1 MMRINLILLAAG
13 NSKRFNGN
21 KLLVIYKEKPIYMH
35 IVEKVLD
42 LKVNKIICVTQY
54 EEIKEA
60 LLNTNINVVMND
72 NSSLGISS
80 SIKLGI
86 NFDKNADGYMFMVC
100 DQPFISVQTLKSVI
114 DNFINGDKGIVCVG
128 CGDNKGNPVIF
139 SKRYIN
145 ELLSL
150 EGDSGGKRI
159 LKGHLN
165 DLNIVNVD
173 NEIELIDI
181 DTQEVFGK
189 LTDLK
194 CLH

>member
-1 MMRINLILLAAG
+1 MRINLILLAAG

-21 KLLVIYKEKPIYMH
+21 KLLAIYKEKPIYMH

-100 DQPFISVQTLKSVI
+100 DQPFISVKTLKSVI
-114 DNFINGDKGIVCVG
+114 YNFINGDKGIVCVG

-189 LTDLK
+189 LTNLK

>member
-1 MMRINLILLAAG
+1 MRINLILLAAG

-21 KLLVIYKEKPIYMH
+21 KLLAIYKDKPIYMY

-42 LKVNKIICVTQY
+42 LKLNKIICVTQY
-54 EEIKEA
+54 KEIKEA
-60 LLNTNINVVMND
+60 LLNTDINVVMNE
-72 NSSLGISS
+72 NSSLGVSS

-100 DQPFISVQTLKSVI
+100 DQPFISIKTLNSLI
-114 DNFINGDKGIVCVG
+114 DNFINGNKGIVCVG
-128 CGDNKGNPVIF
+128 YGDNKGNPVIF

-150 EGDSGGKRI
+150 EGDNGGKRI

-165 DLNIVNVD
+165 DLNIVNVE
-173 NEIELIDI
+173 NEIELADI
-181 DTQEVFGK
+181 DTQEEFIK
-189 LTDLK
+189 LTLF
-194 CLH
+194 

>member
-1 MMRINLILLAAG
+1 MKINLILLAAG

-21 KLLVIYKEKPIYMH
+21 KLLAIYKEKPIYMH
-35 IVEKVLD
+35 IVNNVLK
-42 LKVNKIICVTQY
+42 LEVNKIICVTQY

-60 LLNTNINVVMND
+60 LLNTNINVVMNE
-72 NSSLGISS
+72 NSSLGVSS

-100 DQPFISVQTLKSVI
+100 DQPFISIETLNSLI

-128 CGDNKGNPVIF
+128 YGDNKGNPVIF
-139 SKRYIN
+139 SKRYVN

-150 EGDSGGKRI
+150 EGDNGGKRI

-173 NEIELIDI
+173 SAIELVDI
-181 DTQEVFGK
+181 DTQEELGK
-189 LTDLK
+189 ITIV
-194 CLH
+194 

>member
-1 MMRINLILLAAG
+1 MRINLILLAAG

-21 KLLVIYKEKPIYMH
+21 KLLAIYKDKPIYMY

-54 EEIKEA
+54 KEIKEA
-60 LLNTNINVVMND
+60 LLNTDINVVMNE
-72 NSSLGISS
+72 NSSLGVSS

-100 DQPFISVQTLKSVI
+100 DQPFISIETLNSVI

-128 CGDNKGNPVIF
+128 YGDNKGNPVIF

-150 EGDSGGKRI
+150 EGDNGGKRI
-159 LKGHLN
+159 LKRHLD
-165 DLNIVNVD
+165 DLKIVNVD
-173 NEIELIDI
+173 NEVELVDI
-181 DTQEVFGK
+181 DTQEEFSK
-189 LTDLK
+189 LTLF
-194 CLH
+194 

>member
-1 MMRINLILLAAG
+1 MRINLILLAAG

-35 IVEKVLD
+35 IVEKVID

-173 NEIELIDI
+173 NGIELIDI

>member
-1 MMRINLILLAAG
+1 MRINLILLAAG

-21 KLLVIYKEKPIYMH
+21 KLLAIYKDKPIYMY

-42 LKVNKIICVTQY
+42 LEVNKIICVTQY
-54 EEIKEA
+54 EEIKVG
-60 LLNTNINVVMND
+60 LLNTDINVVIND

-100 DQPFISVQTLKSVI
+100 DQPFISIKTLNSLI
-114 DNFINGDKGIVCVG
+114 DNFINGNKGIVCVG
-128 CGDNKGNPVIF
+128 YGDNKGNPVIF

-150 EGDSGGKRI
+150 EGDNGGKRI

-173 NEIELIDI
+173 NEIELADI
-181 DTQEVFGK
+181 DTQEEFIK
-189 LTDLK
+189 LTLF
-194 CLH
+194 

>member
-1 MMRINLILLAAG
+1 MRINLILLAAG

-80 SIKLGI
+80 SIKLVI

>member
-1 MMRINLILLAAG
+1 MRINLILLAAG

-86 NFDKNADGYMFMVC
+86 NFDKNDDGYMFMVC

>member
-1 MMRINLILLAAG
+1 MRINLILLAAG

-189 LTDLK
+189 LTNLK

>member
-1 MMRINLILLAAG
+1 MRINLILLAAG

-21 KLLVIYKEKPIYMH
+21 KLLAIYKDKPIYMH
-35 IVEKVLD
+35 IVEKVLG
-42 LKVNKIICVTQY
+42 LEFNKIICVTQY
-54 EEIKEA
+54 KEIKEA
-60 LLNTNINVVMND
+60 LLNTNINVVMNN